1 MPGTEIGEIKYII
14 ESHMKYIIV
23 THIKAKMVAVM
34 VVVVVGEWEGVGNG
48 GLTIDIKFSQLDN
61 AAMGVNKGSRD

>member
-1 MPGTEIGEIKYII
+1 
-14 ESHMKYIIV
+14 MKYIIV